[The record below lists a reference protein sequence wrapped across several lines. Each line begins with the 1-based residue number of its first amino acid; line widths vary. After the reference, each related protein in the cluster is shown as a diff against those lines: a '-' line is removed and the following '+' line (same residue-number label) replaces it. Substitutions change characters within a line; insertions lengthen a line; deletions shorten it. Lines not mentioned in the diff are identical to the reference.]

1 MTAPPVTRWWWVRH
15 GPVHNPDR
23 RLYGQEDVDAHFPD
37 DDALAMLSAQLPDDA
52 LWLTSGLKR
61 THQTARALGRDLAT
75 CQHDAT
81 LNEQHFG
88 DWQGLNLASLKQLGP
103 DFDKLWNE
111 PGDTRP
117 PGGESFADVLDRVA
131 ATVTRL
137 TQEHAGRDIV
147 AIAHGGSIRAA
158 LALALGLDAG
168 AALGFRIDTL
178 SLTRIDHVPRGAEP
192 SPGSLT
198 RWQVGAVNLCR

>member
-1 MTAPPVTRWWWVRH
+1 MSTPPITRWWWIRH

-23 RLYGQEDVDAHFPD
+23 RLYGQNDIDAHFPD
-37 DDALAMLSAQLPDDA
+37 DNALAALRGQLPRDA

-61 THQTARALGRDLAT
+61 THQTAAALGRDLAE
-75 CQHDAT
+75 CHRHPT

-88 DWQGLNLASLKQLGP
+88 DWQGLDFASLKQLGA
-103 DFDKLWNE
+103 DFERLWND
-111 PGDTRP
+111 PGETRP
-117 PGGESFADVLDRVA
+117 PGGESFADVLDRVGE
-131 ATVTRL
+131 TVTRL
-137 TQEHAGRDIV
+137 TAKHAGRDIV
-147 AIAHGGSIRAA
+147 AVAHGGSIRAA
-158 LALALGLDAG
+158 LALALGLDAR

-198 RWQVGAVNLCR
+198 RWQVGGVNLSR

>member
-1 MTAPPVTRWWWVRH
+1 MSTPPITRWWWIRH

-23 RLYGQEDVDAHFPD
+23 RLYGQNDIDAHFPD
-37 DDALAMLSAQLPDDA
+37 DDALAALRGQLPRDA

-61 THQTARALGRDLAT
+61 THQTAAALGRDLAE
-75 CQHDAT
+75 CHLHPT

-88 DWQGLNLASLKQLGP
+88 DWQGLDFASLKQLGA
-103 DFDKLWNE
+103 DFERLWND
-111 PGDTRP
+111 PGETRP
-117 PGGESFADVLDRVA
+117 PGGESFADVLDRVGQ
-131 ATVTRL
+131 TVTRL
-137 TQEHAGRDIV
+137 TAKHAGRDIV
-147 AIAHGGSIRAA
+147 AVAHGGSIRAA
-158 LALALGLDAG
+158 LALALGLDAR

-198 RWQVGAVNLCR
+198 RWQVGGVNLSR